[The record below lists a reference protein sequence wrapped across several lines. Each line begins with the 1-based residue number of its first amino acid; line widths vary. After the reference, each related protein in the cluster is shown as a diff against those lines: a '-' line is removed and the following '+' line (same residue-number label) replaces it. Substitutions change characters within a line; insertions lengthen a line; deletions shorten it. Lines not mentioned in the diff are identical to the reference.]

1 MLKGIDFKI
10 LKLLVCAQQ
19 NIGLIA
25 ILIFQLLEL
34 CDFGPYF

>member
-25 ILIFQLLEL
+25 ILISQLEL